1 MTVLQDSLARHAR
14 AGEFRQGWPVVVLGL
29 AGVLTSMS
37 AALLYGFGTLVIP
50 LQDAF
55 GWSRGELQTSITF
68 LFAGVAIGSQ
78 LLGGLYARYGLR
90 PVAVF
95 SLVMQV
101 LCYGALTML
110 GGSVYWLYLAF
121 FLMPLLAVGTIA
133 ITWTQLV
140 SLWFERNR
148 GMALAI
154 ILSGSGLAAMVMP
167 LLLAWSIQH
176 GGWRLAFI
184 VLAAMPLVL
193 TLPMALAWL
202 RFPAQSLTSAQTSTV
217 QPVVDGVPFKAAIRT
232 RVFWGCNV
240 ALILSVSLI
249 VGMVTTIVPYLQDKG
264 VPSLTASQIFSS
276 FGISIIVGRLL
287 VGYLLDRFAPH
298 LVAAASLCVPAIGC
312 LLFLFSGPESIGVL
326 VLATVCIGFSAGAEF
341 DIAAFLIARFFGLRD
356 YARIFGLHLGLVT
369 VISGLAP
376 AMFGHLFTLFGTYD
390 PVLFYCL
397 ACAVIAP
404 AVMLTLGSRPLFSES
419 PALASAEVQ
428 P

>member
-1 MTVLQDSLARHAR
+1 MNVLQDSLAGQMAR
-14 AGEFRQGWPVVVLGL
+14 GEFHRGWRIVVLGL
-29 AGVLTSMS
+29 AGVLTSTS

-55 GWSRGELQTSITF
+55 GWNRGELQTSITF

-90 PVAVF
+90 RVALV
-95 SLVMQV
+95 SLVLQV
-101 LCYGALTML
+101 LCYASLTL
-110 GGSVYWLYLAF
+110 LRGSIYWLYLAF

-148 GMALAI
+148 GVALAI

-167 LLLAWSIQH
+167 PLLAWSIQH
-176 GGWRLAFI
+176 GGWHWAFLL
-184 VLAAMPLVL
+184 LAAMPLLL
-193 TLPMALAWL
+193 TLPMAVAWL
-202 RFPAQSLTSAQTSTV
+202 KFPAQRLTAAESSTSE
-217 QPVVDGVPFKAAIRT
+217 PVVEGVRFATAVRT
-232 RVFWGCNV
+232 RVFWGCNL

-287 VGYLLDRFAPH
+287 VGYLLDRFPAH
-298 LVAAASLCVPAIGC
+298 LIAAASLCVPALGC
-312 LLFLFSGPESIGVL
+312 LLFMFTGAQATGVL

-341 DIAAFLIARFFGLRD
+341 DIAAFLIARYFGLRD

-376 AMFGHLFTLFGTYD
+376 ALFGHLFTLFGNYN

-397 ACAVIAP
+397 GCAVVAP
-404 AVMLTLGSRPLFSES
+404 LVMLTLGSAPLYRKVS
-419 PALASAEVQ
+419 V
-428 P
+428 

>member
-1 MTVLQDSLARHAR
+1 MIVLQDSLADHTVT
-14 AGEFRQGWPVVVLGL
+14 GEFPRGWRIVLLGL

-90 PVAVF
+90 RVALV
-95 SLVMQV
+95 SLVLQV
-101 LCYGALTML
+101 LCYASLTL
-110 GGSVYWLYLAF
+110 LSGSIYWLYLAF

-148 GMALAI
+148 GVALAI

-167 LLLAWSIQH
+167 PLLAWSIAH
-176 GGWRLAFI
+176 GGWRWAFLL
-184 VLAAMPLVL
+184 LAAMPLLL
-193 TLPMALAWL
+193 TLPMAVAWL
-202 RFPAQSLTSAQTSTV
+202 KFPAQRLTAAESSTTE
-217 QPVVDGVPFKAAIRT
+217 PVVEGVRFATAVRT
-232 RVFWGCNV
+232 RVFWGCNL

-287 VGYLLDRFAPH
+287 VGYLLDRFPPH
-298 LVAAASLCVPAIGC
+298 LIAAASLCVPALGC
-312 LLFLFSGPESIGVL
+312 LLFMFSGPQAIGVL

-341 DIAAFLIARFFGLRD
+341 DIAAFLIARYFGLRD

-369 VISGLAP
+369 IISGLAP
-376 AMFGHLFTLFGTYD
+376 AMFGHLFTLFGNYN
-390 PVLFYCL
+390 PVLLYCL
-397 ACAVIAP
+397 GCAVVAP
-404 AVMLTLGSRPLFSES
+404 LVMLTLGSAPLYRKVS
-419 PALASAEVQ
+419 V
-428 P
+428 

>member
-1 MTVLQDSLARHAR
+1 MTVMRNSVIQTAT
-14 AGEFRQGWPVVVLGL
+14 AGEFALGWRIVLLGV

-37 AALLYGFGTLVIP
+37 SALLYGFGTLVIP

-78 LLGGLYARYGLR
+78 LLGGLYARFGLR
-90 PVAVF
+90 RVALF
-95 SLVMQV
+95 SLVAQV
-101 LCYGALTML
+101 IGYGLLTTL
-110 GGSVYWLYLAF
+110 SGSIYWLYLAF
-121 FLMPLLAVGTIA
+121 FVMPLLAVGTIA
-133 ITWTQLV
+133 ITWTQLI

-148 GMALAI
+148 GVALAI
-154 ILSGSGLAAMVMP
+154 ILSGSGLAAMLMP
-167 LLLAWSIQH
+167 PLLAWAVQT
-176 GGWRLAFI
+176 GGWRAAFML
-184 VLAAMPLVL
+184 LAAMPLLL

-202 RFPAQSLTSAQTSTV
+202 KFPAQLVRNADV
-217 QPVVDGVPFKAAIRT
+217 KAPERNLDAVPFAVAVRSG
-232 RVFWGCNV
+232 VFWGCNV

-264 VPSLTASQIFSS
+264 VPGLTASQIFSS

-298 LVAAASLCVPAIGC
+298 LVAAASLAVPALGC
-312 LLFLFSGPESIGVL
+312 LLFLLSGPSATAAL

-341 DIAAFLIARFFGLRD
+341 DIAAFLMARYFGLRD

-369 VISGLAP
+369 VIAGLAP
-376 AMFGHLFTLFGTYD
+376 AVFGYLFTVFGNYN

-397 ACAVIAP
+397 ACAVVAP
-404 AVMLTLGSRPLFSES
+404 LVMLTLGSSPLYRK
-419 PALASAEVQ
+419 ALA
-428 P
+428 

>member
-1 MTVLQDSLARHAR
+1 MTVRLDNVMSTTQS
-14 AGEFRQGWPVVVLGL
+14 GEFSLGWRIVLLGV

-78 LLGGLYARYGLR
+78 LLGGLYARFGLR
-90 PVAVF
+90 RVALV
-95 SLVMQV
+95 SLLVQV
-101 LCYGALTML
+101 IGYALLTTL
-110 GGSVYWLYLAF
+110 SGSIYWLYLAF

-148 GMALAI
+148 GVALAI

-167 LLLAWSIQH
+167 PLLARAIH
-176 GGWRLAFI
+176 TGGWRAAFLL
-184 VLAAMPLVL
+184 LAAMPLLL

-202 RFPAQSLTSAQTSTV
+202 KFPAQLVTSANANA
-217 QPVVDGVPFKAAIRT
+217 PELNLDGVPFATAVRS

-276 FGISIIVGRLL
+276 FGASIIVGRLL
-287 VGYLLDRFAPH
+287 VGYLLDRFPPQ
-298 LVAAASLCVPAIGC
+298 LIAAASLFVPALGC
-312 LLFLFSGPESIGVL
+312 ALFLLSGPEATGLLI
-326 VLATVCIGFSAGAEF
+326 LATVCIGFSAGAEF
-341 DIAAFLIARFFGLRD
+341 DIAAFLMARYFGLRD

-369 VISGLAP
+369 VIAGLAP
-376 AMFGHLFTLFGTYD
+376 AFFGHLFTVFGTYN

-397 ACAVIAP
+397 GCAIVGP
-404 AVMLTLGSRPLFSES
+404 TVMLTLGSGPLYRK
-419 PALASAEVQ
+419 ALA
-428 P
+428 

>member
-1 MTVLQDSLARHAR
+1 MTVMRDNVMSTTRN
-14 AGEFRQGWPVVVLGL
+14 GEFSLGWRIVLLGL

-78 LLGGLYARYGLR
+78 LLGGLYARFGLR
-90 PVAVF
+90 RVALV
-95 SLVMQV
+95 SLLVQV
-101 LCYGALTML
+101 IGYALLTTL
-110 GGSVYWLYLAF
+110 SGSIYWLYLAF

-148 GMALAI
+148 GVALAI

-167 LLLAWSIQH
+167 PLLAWAIH
-176 GGWRLAFI
+176 TGGWRAAFLL
-184 VLAAMPLVL
+184 LAAMPLLL

-202 RFPAQSLTSAQTSTV
+202 KFPTQLGNYSDTRVPERNL
-217 QPVVDGVPFKAAIRT
+217 DGVPFATAVRS

-287 VGYLLDRFAPH
+287 VGYLLDRFPPH
-298 LVAAASLCVPAIGC
+298 LIAAVSLFVPALGC
-312 LLFLFSGPESIGVL
+312 ALFLFSGPEATGLLI
-326 VLATVCIGFSAGAEF
+326 LATVCIGFSAGAEF
-341 DIAAFLIARFFGLRD
+341 DIAAFLMARYFGLHD

-369 VISGLAP
+369 VIAGLAP
-376 AMFGHLFTLFGTYD
+376 ALFGHLFTVFGTYN

-397 ACAVIAP
+397 GCAIIGP
-404 AVMLTLGSRPLFSES
+404 LVMLTLGSTPLYRK
-419 PALASAEVQ
+419 ALA
-428 P
+428 

>member
-1 MTVLQDSLARHAR
+1 VIQTAT
-14 AGEFRQGWPVVVLGL
+14 AGEFALGWRIVLLGV

-37 AALLYGFGTLVIP
+37 SALLYGFGTLVIP

-78 LLGGLYARYGLR
+78 LLGGLYARFGLR
-90 PVAVF
+90 RVALF
-95 SLVMQV
+95 SLVAQV
-101 LCYGALTML
+101 IGYGLLTTL
-110 GGSVYWLYLAF
+110 SGSIYWLYLAF
-121 FLMPLLAVGTIA
+121 FVMPLLAVGTIA
-133 ITWTQLV
+133 ITWTQLI

-148 GMALAI
+148 GVALAI
-154 ILSGSGLAAMVMP
+154 ILSGSGLAAMLMP
-167 LLLAWSIQH
+167 PLLAWAVQT
-176 GGWRLAFI
+176 GGWRAAFML
-184 VLAAMPLVL
+184 LAAMPLLL

-202 RFPAQSLTSAQTSTV
+202 KFPAQLVRNADV
-217 QPVVDGVPFKAAIRT
+217 KAPERNLDAVPFAVAVRSG
-232 RVFWGCNV
+232 VFWGCNV

-264 VPSLTASQIFSS
+264 VPGLTASQIFSS

-298 LVAAASLCVPAIGC
+298 LVAAASLAVPALGC
-312 LLFLFSGPESIGVL
+312 LLFLLSGPSATAAL

-341 DIAAFLIARFFGLRD
+341 DIAAFLMARYFGLRD

-369 VISGLAP
+369 VIAGLAP
-376 AMFGHLFTLFGTYD
+376 AVFGYLFTVFGNYN

-397 ACAVIAP
+397 ACAVVAP
-404 AVMLTLGSRPLFSES
+404 LVMLTLGSSPLYRK
-419 PALASAEVQ
+419 ALA
-428 P
+428 

>member
-1 MTVLQDSLARHAR
+1 MTVLRDSLASAHAT
-14 AGEFRQGWPVVVLGL
+14 GEFAQGWRIVLLGV

-50 LQDAF
+50 LQEAL
-55 GWSRGELQTSITF
+55 GWSRGELQTSMSF

-90 PVAVF
+90 RVALV
-95 SLVMQV
+95 SLLLQV
-101 LCYGALTML
+101 LGYAALTRL

-121 FLMPLLAVGTIA
+121 FLLPLLAVGTIA

-148 GMALAI
+148 GVALAI

-167 LLLAWSIQH
+167 PLLAWAIQA
-176 GGWRLAFI
+176 GGWRAAF
-184 VLAAMPLVL
+184 VLLAAMPLLL

-202 RFPAQSLTSAQTSTV
+202 RFAPQLVRDAATKAPERNL
-217 QPVVDGVPFKAAIRT
+217 DGVPFATAIRS
-232 RVFWGCNV
+232 RLFWGCNL

-249 VGMVTTIVPYLQDKG
+249 VGMVTTIVPFLQDKG
-264 VPSLTASQIFSS
+264 VPGLTASQIFSS

-298 LVAAASLCVPAIGC
+298 RVAAASLFVPALGC
-312 LLFLFSGPESIGVL
+312 LLFLVSGPEAIGAL
-326 VLATVCIGFSAGAEF
+326 VLATICIGFSAGAEF
-341 DIAAFLIARFFGLRD
+341 DIAAFLMARYFGLRD

-369 VISGLAP
+369 VIAGLAP
-376 AMFGHLFTLFGTYD
+376 ALFGHVFSVFGNYN

-397 ACAVIAP
+397 ACAVIGP
-404 AVMLTLGSRPLFSES
+404 LVMLTLGSAPVYRK
-419 PALASAEVQ
+419 ALA
-428 P
+428 

>member
-1 MTVLQDSLARHAR
+1 MNVLQDSLAGQTVT
-14 AGEFRQGWPVVVLGL
+14 GEFHRGWRIVVLGL
-29 AGVLTSMS
+29 AGVLTSTS

-90 PVAVF
+90 RVALV
-95 SLVMQV
+95 SLVLQV
-101 LCYGALTML
+101 LCYASLTLL
-110 GGSVYWLYLAF
+110 GGSIYWLYLAF

-148 GMALAI
+148 GVALAI

-167 LLLAWSIQH
+167 PLLAWSIAH
-176 GGWRLAFI
+176 GGWRWAFLL
-184 VLAAMPLVL
+184 LAAMPLLL
-193 TLPMALAWL
+193 TLPMAVAWL
-202 RFPAQSLTSAQTSTV
+202 KFPAQRSTATESSTTE
-217 QPVVDGVPFKAAIRT
+217 PVVEGTSFALAIRT
-232 RVFWGCNV
+232 RVFWGCNL

-264 VPSLTASQIFSS
+264 VPSLTASQVFSS

-287 VGYLLDRFAPH
+287 VGYLLDRFPPH
-298 LVAAASLCVPAIGC
+298 LIAAASLCVPAVGC
-312 LLFLFSGPESIGVL
+312 LLFMFTGPQAIGVL

-341 DIAAFLIARFFGLRD
+341 DIAAFLIARYFGLRD

-376 AMFGHLFTLFGTYD
+376 AMFGHLFTLFGNYN

-397 ACAVIAP
+397 GCAVVAP
-404 AVMLTLGSRPLFSES
+404 LVMLTLGSAPLYRKVS
-419 PALASAEVQ
+419 V
-428 P
+428 

>member
-1 MTVLQDSLARHAR
+1 MTVMRETLMSKTRT
-14 AGEFRQGWPVVVLGL
+14 GEFSLGWPIVLLGV

-78 LLGGLYARYGLR
+78 LLGGLYARFGLR
-90 PVAVF
+90 RVALV
-95 SLVMQV
+95 SLLVQV
-101 LCYGALTML
+101 LGYALLTTL
-110 GGSVYWLYLAF
+110 SGSIYWLYLAF

-148 GMALAI
+148 GVALAI
-154 ILSGSGLAAMVMP
+154 ILSGSGLAAMIMP
-167 LLLAWSIQH
+167 PLLAWAIH
-176 GGWRLAFI
+176 AGGWRAAFML
-184 VLAAMPLVL
+184 LAAMPLLL

-202 RFPAQSLTSAQTSTV
+202 RFPAQLAGDNDAKA
-217 QPVVDGVPFKAAIRT
+217 PERKLDGVPFATAVRS

-287 VGYLLDRFAPH
+287 VGYLLDRFPPH
-298 LVAAASLCVPAIGC
+298 LIAAASLFVPALGC
-312 LLFLFSGPESIGVL
+312 ALFLFSGPEATGLLI
-326 VLATVCIGFSAGAEF
+326 LATICIGFSAGAEF
-341 DIAAFLIARFFGLRD
+341 DIAAFLMARYFGLRD

-369 VISGLAP
+369 VIAGLAP
-376 AMFGHLFTLFGTYD
+376 ALFGHLFTVFGTYN

-397 ACAVIAP
+397 GCAIVGP
-404 AVMLTLGSRPLFSES
+404 LVMLTLGSAPLYRNDHSYEVRP
-419 PALASAEVQ
+419 
-428 P
+428 

>member
-1 MTVLQDSLARHAR
+1 MTVLQDSLTSRARV
-14 AGEFRQGWPVVVLGL
+14 GEFQQGWPVVLLGL

-50 LQDAF
+50 LQEAF

-78 LLGGLYARYGLR
+78 LLGSLYARYGLR
-90 PVAVF
+90 RVALV
-95 SLVMQV
+95 SLVLQV
-101 LCYGALTML
+101 LCYGASTML
-110 GGSVYWLYLAF
+110 GGSIYWLYAAF

-148 GMALAI
+148 GVALAI
-154 ILSGSGLAAMVMP
+154 ILSGSGVAAMVMP
-167 LLLAWSIQH
+167 PLLAWSIQH
-176 GGWRLAFI
+176 GGWRSAFI
-184 VLAAMPLVL
+184 LLAAMPLLL
-193 TLPMALAWL
+193 TLPMALLWL
-202 RFPAQSLTSAQTSTV
+202 RFPAQLSTSPDTSTA
-217 QPVVDGVPFKAAIRT
+217 QPAVEGMRFASAIRT
-232 RVFWGCNV
+232 RVFWGCNL

-276 FGISIIVGRLL
+276 FGISIIAGRLL

-298 LVAAASLCVPAIGC
+298 VIAAASLCVPALGC
-312 LLFLFSGPESIGVL
+312 LLFMFSGPEAIGLL
-326 VLATVCIGFSAGAEF
+326 VLATICIGFSAGAEF
-341 DIAAFLIARFFGLRD
+341 DIAAFLIARYFGLRD

-376 AMFGHLFTLFGTYD
+376 AMFGHLFTVFGNYN

-404 AVMLTLGSRPLFSES
+404 LVMLTLGSVPLYRSS
-419 PALASAEVQ
+419 TGSISREVH

>member
-1 MTVLQDSLARHAR
+1 MIQTAT
-14 AGEFRQGWPVVVLGL
+14 AGEFALGWRIVLLGV

-37 AALLYGFGTLVIP
+37 SALLYGFGTLVIP

-78 LLGGLYARYGLR
+78 LLGGLYARFGLR
-90 PVAVF
+90 RVALF
-95 SLVMQV
+95 SLVAQV
-101 LCYGALTML
+101 IGYGLLTTL
-110 GGSVYWLYLAF
+110 SGSIYWLYLAF
-121 FLMPLLAVGTIA
+121 FVMPLLAVGTIA
-133 ITWTQLV
+133 ITWTQLI

-148 GMALAI
+148 GVALAI
-154 ILSGSGLAAMVMP
+154 ILSGSGLAAMLMP
-167 LLLAWSIQH
+167 PLLAWAVQT
-176 GGWRLAFI
+176 GGWRAAFML
-184 VLAAMPLVL
+184 LAAMPLLL

-202 RFPAQSLTSAQTSTV
+202 KFPAQLVRNADV
-217 QPVVDGVPFKAAIRT
+217 KAPERNLDGVPFAVAVRSG
-232 RVFWGCNV
+232 VFWGCNV

-264 VPSLTASQIFSS
+264 VPGLTASQIFSS

-298 LVAAASLCVPAIGC
+298 LVAAASLAVPALGC
-312 LLFLFSGPESIGVL
+312 LLFLLSGPSATTAL

-341 DIAAFLIARFFGLRD
+341 DIAAFLMARYFGLRD

-369 VISGLAP
+369 VIAGLAP
-376 AMFGHLFTLFGTYD
+376 AVFGHLFTVFGNYN

-397 ACAVIAP
+397 ACAVVAP
-404 AVMLTLGSRPLFSES
+404 LVMLTLGSSALYRK
-419 PALASAEVQ
+419 ALA
-428 P
+428 

>member
-1 MTVLQDSLARHAR
+1 MTVLQGSLTSPVKTS
-14 AGEFRQGWPVVVLGL
+14 EFHQGGRIIVLGL

-78 LLGGLYARYGLR
+78 LLGGLYSRYGLR
-90 PVAVF
+90 RVALV
-95 SLVMQV
+95 SLLFQV
-101 LCYGALTML
+101 LGYASLTQL
-110 GGSVYWLYLAF
+110 NGSVYWLYLAF

-148 GMALAI
+148 GVALAV
-154 ILSGSGLAAMVMP
+154 ILSGSGLAAMLMP
-167 LLLAWSIQH
+167 PLLAWAVQH
-176 GGWRLAFI
+176 GGWRSAFLL
-184 VLAAMPLVL
+184 LAAMPLLL

-202 RFPAQSLTSAQTSTV
+202 KFPAQLLSASDSPKAE
-217 QPVVDGVPFKAAIRT
+217 PVVDGVKFATAVRT
-232 RVFWGCNV
+232 RVFWGCNL

-276 FGISIIVGRLL
+276 FGVSIIVGRLL
-287 VGYLLDRFAPH
+287 VGYLLDRFPPH
-298 LVAAASLCVPAIGC
+298 LVAAASLCTPALGC
-312 LLFLFSGPESIGVL
+312 LLFMSSGPETTGLL

-341 DIAAFLIARFFGLRD
+341 DIAAFLIARYFGLRD

-369 VISGLAP
+369 VIAGLAP
-376 AMFGHLFTLFGTYD
+376 AMFGHLFTLFGNYN

-404 AVMLTLGSRPLFSES
+404 LVMLTLGAAPLYRK
-419 PALASAEVQ
+419 ASA
-428 P
+428 

>member
-1 MTVLQDSLARHAR
+1 MTAMRDSMLSSTHT
-14 AGEFRQGWPVVVLGL
+14 GEFTLGWRIVLLGV

-78 LLGGLYARYGLR
+78 LLGGLYNRYGLR
-90 PVAVF
+90 RVALV
-95 SLVMQV
+95 SLLAQV
-101 LCYGALTML
+101 LGYGLLTTL
-110 GGSVYWLYLAF
+110 NGSIYWLYLAF
-121 FLMPLLAVGTIA
+121 FVMPLLAVGTIA

-148 GMALAI
+148 GVALAI

-167 LLLAWSIQH
+167 PLLAWAIQT
-176 GGWRLAFI
+176 GGWRAAFML
-184 VLAAMPLVL
+184 LAAMPLLL

-202 RFPAQSLTSAQTSTV
+202 RFPPQLLRDTDAKAPERNL
-217 QPVVDGVPFKAAIRT
+217 DGVPFAVAVRS
-232 RVFWGCNV
+232 RLFWGCNV

-276 FGISIIVGRLL
+276 FGISIIFGRLL
-287 VGYLLDRFAPH
+287 VGYLLDRFPPH
-298 LVAAASLCVPAIGC
+298 LIAAASLFVPALGC
-312 LLFLFSGPESIGVL
+312 LLFMFSGPQATGML

-341 DIAAFLIARFFGLRD
+341 DIAAFLMARYFGLRD

-376 AMFGHLFTLFGTYD
+376 ALFGHLFSVFGNYN

-397 ACAVIAP
+397 AAAVIGP
-404 AVMLTLGSRPLFSES
+404 LVMLTLGSTPLYRK
-419 PALASAEVQ
+419 ALA
-428 P
+428 

>member
-1 MTVLQDSLARHAR
+1 MTVMRETLMSRTQN
-14 AGEFRQGWPVVVLGL
+14 GEFSLGWRIVLLGI

-37 AALLYGFGTLVIP
+37 SALLYGFGTLVIP

-78 LLGGLYARYGLR
+78 LLGGLYARFGLR
-90 PVAVF
+90 RVALV
-95 SLVMQV
+95 SLLVQV
-101 LCYGALTML
+101 IGYALLTTL
-110 GGSVYWLYLAF
+110 SGSVYWLYLAF
-121 FLMPLLAVGTIA
+121 FIMPLLAVGTIA

-148 GMALAI
+148 GVALAI
-154 ILSGSGLAAMVMP
+154 ILSGSGLAAMIMP
-167 LLLAWSIQH
+167 PLLAWAIH
-176 GGWRLAFI
+176 AGGWRAAFML
-184 VLAAMPLVL
+184 LAAMPLLL

-202 RFPAQSLTSAQTSTV
+202 KFPAQLLSNGDAKAPERNL
-217 QPVVDGVPFKAAIRT
+217 DGVPFATAVRS

-276 FGISIIVGRLL
+276 FGLSIIVGRLL
-287 VGYLLDRFAPH
+287 VGYLLDRFPPH
-298 LVAAASLCVPAIGC
+298 LIAAASLFVPALGC
-312 LLFLFSGPESIGVL
+312 ALFLLSGPEATGLLI
-326 VLATVCIGFSAGAEF
+326 LATICIGFSAGAEF
-341 DIAAFLIARFFGLRD
+341 DIAAFLMARYFGMRD

-369 VISGLAP
+369 VIAGLAP
-376 AMFGHLFTLFGTYD
+376 ALFGHLFTVFGTYN

-397 ACAVIAP
+397 GCAIVGP
-404 AVMLTLGSRPLFSES
+404 LVMLTLGSAPLYRK
-419 PALASAEVQ
+419 ALA
-428 P
+428 

>member
-1 MTVLQDSLARHAR
+1 MTVLQDSLTRR
-14 AGEFRQGWPVVVLGL
+14 VSTGEFHRGWRIVVLGL

-90 PVAVF
+90 RVALV
-95 SLVMQV
+95 SLVLQV
-101 LCYGALTML
+101 LCYLSLTML
-110 GGSVYWLYLAF
+110 GESVYWLYLAF
-121 FLMPLLAVGTIA
+121 FVMPLLALGTIA

-140 SLWFERNR
+140 SLWFERHR
-148 GMALAI
+148 GVALAV
-154 ILSGSGLAAMVMP
+154 ILSGSGLAAMIMP
-167 LLLAWSIQH
+167 PLLAWSIH
-176 GGWRLAFI
+176 LGGWRSAFI
-184 VLAAMPLVL
+184 LLAAMPLLL

-202 RFPAQSLTSAQTSTV
+202 KFPASSTAAETSRSE
-217 QPVVDGVPFKAAIRT
+217 PVVEGLRFAAAIRT
-232 RVFWGCNV
+232 RVFWGCNL

-276 FGISIIVGRLL
+276 FGISIIAGRLL

-298 LVAAASLCVPAIGC
+298 VIAAASLCVPALGC
-312 LLFLFSGPESIGVL
+312 LLFMFSGPEAIGLL
-326 VLATVCIGFSAGAEF
+326 VLATICIGFSAGAEF
-341 DIAAFLIARFFGLRD
+341 DIAAFMIARYFGLRD

-376 AMFGHLFTLFGTYD
+376 ALFGHLFTLFGNYS

-397 ACAVIAP
+397 GCAVIAP
-404 AVMLTLGSRPLFSES
+404 LVMLTLGSVPLYRS
-419 PALASAEVQ
+419 PST
-428 P
+428 